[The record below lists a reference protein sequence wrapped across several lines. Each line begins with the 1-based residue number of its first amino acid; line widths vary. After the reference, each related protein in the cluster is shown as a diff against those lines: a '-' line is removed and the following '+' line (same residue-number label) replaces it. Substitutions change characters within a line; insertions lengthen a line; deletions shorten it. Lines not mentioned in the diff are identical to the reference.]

1 MSCTVDHD
9 MYGAVGASTSTKG
22 FAELTKLPS
31 HDSFSVT
38 GFP

>member
-9 MYGAVGASTSTKG
+9 MYGASTSTKG